1 MKQLKNLGYAIVVL
15 LTLAAGGMMS
25 IGLIALALLIHK
37 AVFL

>member
-15 LTLAAGGMMS
+15 LTLVAGGMMS
-25 IGLIALALLIHK
+25 IGLIALAILIHK